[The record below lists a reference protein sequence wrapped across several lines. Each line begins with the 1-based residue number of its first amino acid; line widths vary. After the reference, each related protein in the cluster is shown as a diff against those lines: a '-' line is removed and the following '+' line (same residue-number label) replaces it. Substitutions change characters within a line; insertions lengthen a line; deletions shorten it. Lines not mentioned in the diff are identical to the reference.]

1 MPKTGL
7 SSQFWRPATQ
17 DQGVST
23 FGFSW
28 GLSPQHEGSGFV
40 PMSLTDHSAVAWLQ
54 LCGPCAIFP
63 HFSLPSPSLSLPT
76 MRHFSKRSESLL
88 GGKIMISLSVANSIS
103 FRICYLSTSCE
114 QDEKVITEHKTSV
127 PFENLRSGEGRHTK
141 PTKESTGSV
150 KSC

>member
-1 MPKTGL
+1 
-7 SSQFWRPATQ
+7 
-17 DQGVST
+17 
-23 FGFSW
+23 
-28 GLSPQHEGSGFV
+28 
-40 PMSLTDHSAVAWLQ
+40 
-54 LCGPCAIFP
+54 
-63 HFSLPSPSLSLPT
+63 
-76 MRHFSKRSESLL
+76 
-88 GGKIMISLSVANSIS
+88 MISLSVANSIS